1 MDEKRIKSKSIEEL
15 EELFDLTPPP
25 EEEEAPALNDD
36 LTISEMEE
44 VALYA
49 QLRYG
54 VMLVTGEPGAGKD
67 TFMHF
72 LLWKL
77 KTLFKGYGVM
87 LDRKPRILFGSYIP
101 FNMDVLQDE
110 LQRSHERAMMGK
122 AHTELDFAKY
132 TDDSR
137 KKKKINQAIDNWRD
151 KNQAL
156 FANKAIGLTELWRY
170 FYNRRPHNIM
180 NYTMQPLLKRY
191 RHYKSLI
198 IGTTPHE
205 NELDIKSYLSWV
217 THVAVCNQTRQKGLH
232 SITIH
237 SGRSYLG
244 NTVLTVASKPFTLY
258 LDALQ
263 PKERLNGDIIYN
275 LFNSYEQDEFSP
287 RVKIEA

>member
-1 MDEKRIKSKSIEEL
+1 MDIKSKSAEEL
-15 EELFDLTPPP
+15 EELYDFSPPP
-25 EEEEAPALNDD
+25 GDNEAPPLNDGLNDSEIEEA
-36 LTISEMEE
+36 
-44 VALYA
+44 ALYS

-54 VMLVTGEPGAGKD
+54 VILVTGEPGAGKD

-77 KTLFKGYGVM
+77 KTLFKGYKVM

-101 FNMDVLQDE
+101 FNMEILENE
-110 LQRSHERAMMGK
+110 LQRSFEKSMTGK
-122 AHTELDFAKY
+122 THTELDFAKY
-132 TDDSR
+132 TGDIKR
-137 KKKKINQAIDNWRD
+137 KKKINSIIDNWRD
-151 KNQAL
+151 KNKAL
-156 FANKAIGLTELWRY
+156 FDNTAIGLTELWRY
-170 FYNRRPHNIM
+170 FYNRRPNNIM

-191 RHYKSLI
+191 RHYHSLI

-217 THVAVCNQTRQKGLH
+217 THVAVCSQTRQKGLH

-244 NTVLTVASKPFTLY
+244 NQVLTVASKPFTMY

-263 PKERLNGDIIYN
+263 PKERLNGDIVYN

-287 RVKIEA
+287 RTKIKV